1 MAIIYSY
8 PPAQSLAGNDLL
20 VVSKNDDYFCTKSVT
35 LSKLVE
41 FIKGQPSGGIGTTQ
55 AIVKF
60 TDGPNGLIGDSIMN
74 EDIDKIYLDGQ
85 LRIGTSANTRLQIF
99 NGTIESDTT
108 HSAGG
113 GVATQIV
120 NRNNDFYI
128 KQRSDSRDIIFQAD
142 NGEND
147 GSVVTYFLLDG
158 SMADIGDDSRYTRW
172 PDNSRIALGDSTN
185 TGNLDFAM
193 WYDSGTAMRSG
204 GNWTMEGQNGISIK
218 NENAGEIEIH
228 NDLNSDLTLRS
239 EGDVKLIGSGFS
251 QYFRVDS
258 GLGYSVASKD
268 IQYRDDVKAL
278 FGTGLDLEI
287 YHDGN
292 DSYIDEVGAGDLIIQ
307 ASNDVFIRENASDL
321 ARFNAQGVKL
331 YHLGTSKI
339 ETVASG
345 VKLPVAGDGIQ
356 LTSPNGTVYT
366 VTVDN
371 AGNLVVT

>member
-20 VVSKNDDYFCTKSVT
+20 VVSKKDDYFCTKSVT

-85 LRIGTSANTRLQIF
+85 LRIGTSANTMLQIF
-99 NGTIESDTT
+99 NGPLESDTT

-113 GVATQIV
+113 GVATQVV

-142 NGEND
+142 NGENN
-147 GSVVTYFLLDG
+147 GSVNTYFLLDG
-158 SMADIGDDSRYTRW
+158 SMADVGDDSRYTRW
-172 PDNSRIALGDSTN
+172 PDNSRIALGNSTN

-239 EGDVKLIGSGFS
+239 EGDVKLIGSGFN

-321 ARFNAQGVKL
+321 ARFNGQGVKL
-331 YHLGTSKI
+331 YYLGTSKI
-339 ETVASG
+339 ETVAAG

>member
-218 NENAGEIEIH
+218 NENAGEIH